1 MPLTIDN
8 LDKLTPAEDEAFW
21 AAFESELMNDDGAAA
36 KEHLA
41 AGFPIYFRDADTP
54 AGSALDFRRPE
65 RRRKIYACRTIRSR
79 PYACHQSR

>member
-1 MPLTIDN
+1 MTLTINN

-21 AAFESELMNDDGAAA
+21 VAFESELMHDDGAAA

-54 AGSALDFRRPE
+54 AGLVIKEYPDGRRE
-65 RRRKIYACRTIRSR
+65 LVYFDLNGEKVVQA
-79 PYACHQSR
+79 AA